1 MNLSDAS
8 TQRAAGQVQHFLSV
22 SQFTLMELEA
32 LLELATRLKHDHL
45 HGGNEPVL
53 RGKTLA
59 LLFQKPSLRT
69 RVSFEMAMRHLGG
82 SALTL
87 LPGEVSVGKRETVAD
102 AARVLSGYVDG
113 IMARMSS
120 HTQLLK
126 LAHNATVPVI
136 NGLTDYNH
144 PAQAF
149 CDMFT
154 MREEFGRLE
163 GLKLGYVGDGNNVAT
178 SLLAACMLLGIHFY
192 IACPAGYELSRSV
205 IARALELRGSAA
217 TELVETTSVAQ
228 AVADADV
235 VYTDA
240 WISMGQEDE
249 ATERMKVF
257 PPYQV
262 NNSLL
267 ARAKR
272 GARVMHCL
280 PAHRG
285 DEITDDVAD
294 GPQSLLFVQA
304 HNRLHGQKAIVAH
317 FLR

>member
-1 MNLSDAS
+1 MQNSSGARVESGL
-8 TQRAAGQVQHFLSV
+8 VQHFLSV
-22 SQFTLMELEA
+22 SQFTRAELEA
-32 LLELATRLKHDHL
+32 LLELAARLKHDHL
-45 HGGNEPVL
+45 NGGNQPLL
-53 RGKTLA
+53 RGKTLVM
-59 LLFQKPSLRT
+59 LFQKPSLRT

-126 LAHNATVPVI
+126 LAHHASVPVI

-144 PAQAF
+144 PAQAL

-154 MREEFGRLE
+154 LREEFRRLE
-163 GLKLGYVGDGNNVAT
+163 GLKLAYVGDGNNVAT

-205 IARALELRGSAA
+205 VARALELRASAG
-217 TELVETTSVAQ
+217 TELVETTSAAL
-228 AVADADV
+228 AVAGADV

-249 ATERMKVF
+249 AAERMKVF

-262 NNSLL
+262 NSSLL
-267 ARAKR
+267 ARAKPN
-272 GARVMHCL
+272 ARVMHCL

-294 GPQSLLFVQA
+294 GPQSLMFVQA

-317 FLR
+317 FLG